1 MSISESTFDRIT
13 LLTYVNAKPVA
24 GALNYGASS
33 ERGFER
39 AADGFSKESNMR
51 KMGRNADMSTLFRF
65 GAVFAIPLIMGAAG
79 SAIAQAAGEAAMPGM
94 QMEMQQQ
101 APARE
106 EPHATMEMPDPMER
120 PILDEAVARATET
133 KGAQFLAY
141 ELVDGVKVFHITAR
155 PVKWRILPTFQ
166 SLPEVWAT
174 TWSYNGQI
182 PGPMIR
188 VTQGD
193 RIRVI
198 LKNELPDPTSIHWH
212 GLRVPNN
219 MDGVAEPALTQQP
232 VKPGETFTYEFTA
245 KDAGTFF
252 YHSHVET
259 DRQIPAGLSGPFIVD
274 PKQPQ
279 EHVDLDYTV
288 MLQEWRI
295 NPKTGKTWPAMPA
308 MSEPNFFTI
317 NGEAFPATK
326 ILEVKKGQRV
336 RFRLIGAGQFA
347 HPMHLHGFPFKI
359 VATDGHA
366 VPGEAQLTKDTVNV
380 APGERY
386 DIEFVAEEEGTWI
399 FHCHILHHVT
409 NDDLEP
415 GGLILAIKVTA

>member
-1 MSISESTFDRIT
+1 
-13 LLTYVNAKPVA
+13 
-24 GALNYGASS
+24 
-33 ERGFER
+33 
-39 AADGFSKESNMR
+39 
-51 KMGRNADMSTLFRF
+51 MSTLGLAAAIALML
-65 GAVFAIPLIMGAAG
+65 GAGG
-79 SAIAQAAGEAAMPGM
+79 SAMAQLFVQAPMPGM
-94 QMEMQQQ
+94 QMDGQPKAPPL
-101 APARE
+101 APAQDQ
-106 EPHATMEMPDPMER
+106 PGSAMTMPDPIEE
-120 PILDEAVARATET
+120 PIPDDGIARATET
-133 KGAQFLAY
+133 KGGQRLAY
-141 ELVDGVKVFHITAR
+141 QTVNGVKVFRITAS
-155 PVKWRILPTFQ
+155 PVKWQILPAFK
-166 SLPEVWAT
+166 SLPDIWAT

-193 RIRVI
+193 RIRV
-198 LKNELPDPTSIHWH
+198 LFKNELPDATSIHWH
-212 GLRVPNN
+212 GLRLPNN
-219 MDGVAEPALTQQP
+219 MDGVAEPAITQQP
-232 VKPGETFTYEFTA
+232 VKPGETFTYEFTV

-259 DRQIPAGLSGPFIVD
+259 DRQISAGLSGPFIVD
-274 PKQPQ
+274 PKR
-279 EHVDLDYTV
+279 HTRRVDLDYTV
-288 MLQEWRI
+288 MLQEWRV

-317 NGEAFPATK
+317 NGKAFPATET
-326 ILEVKKGQRV
+326 LEVKKGQRV
-336 RFRLIGAGQFA
+336 RIRFIAAGQFA

-366 VPGEAQLTKDTVNV
+366 VPRQAQLTKDTVNV

-415 GGLILAIKVTA
+415 GGLIFAIKVTA

>member
-1 MSISESTFDRIT
+1 MIDCKSGAGVVST
-13 LLTYVNAKPVA
+13 
-24 GALNYGASS
+24 
-33 ERGFER
+33 
-39 AADGFSKESNMR
+39 
-51 KMGRNADMSTLFRF
+51 STL
-65 GAVFAIPLIMGAAG
+65 GLAT
-79 SAIAQAAGEAAMPGM
+79 AIALMLGHGGWAMAQVHDSGPPIPGM
-94 QMEMQQQ
+94 QMDRQQTP
-101 APARE
+101 APDRPGSA
-106 EPHATMEMPDPMER
+106 MEMPEPMDE
-120 PILDEAVARATET
+120 PIPDQGVPRAAEA
-133 KGAQFLAY
+133 KGGQPLAF
-141 ELVDGVKVFHITAR
+141 EMVGGVKVFRVTAR
-155 PVKWRILPTFQ
+155 PVRWQILPKFK

-174 TWSYNGQI
+174 AWSYNGQI

-188 VTQGD
+188 VTEGE

-219 MDGVAEPALTQQP
+219 MDGVAEPAITQQP
-232 VKPGETFTYEFTA
+232 VKPGETFSYEFTV
-245 KDAGTFF
+245 KDAGTFW

-274 PKQPQ
+274 PKTPTG
-279 EHVDLDYTV
+279 EVNLDYTV
-288 MLQEWRI
+288 MLQEWRV

-317 NGEAFPATK
+317 NGKSFPATET
-326 ILEVKKGQRV
+326 LEVKKGQRV
-336 RFRLIGAGQFA
+336 RIRFIGAGQFA

-366 VPGEAQLTKDTVNV
+366 VPMQAQLTKDTVNV
-380 APGERY
+380 GPGERY
-386 DIEFVAEEEGTWI
+386 DVEFLAEEEGTWI

-415 GGLILAIKVTA
+415 GGLIFAVKVTP